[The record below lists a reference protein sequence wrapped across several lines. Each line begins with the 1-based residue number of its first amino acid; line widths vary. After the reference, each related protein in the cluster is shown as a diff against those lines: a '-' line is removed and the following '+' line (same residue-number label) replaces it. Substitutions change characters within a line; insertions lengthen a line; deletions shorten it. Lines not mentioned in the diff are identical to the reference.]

1 MYDKTIY
8 EAFSESARNHKDRT
22 ALKYKK
28 DGEYQPITY
37 EQLDELVDAVA
48 AGMQQLGIKKDD
60 RTAIISYNRPE
71 WVISDL
77 ATMKLGGIVI
87 PIYNT
92 PGHPMPVSAIKYI
105 INDSQTRLLFLESK
119 EIYSLIKEA
128 IKDMPSVEKIVLFD
142 AEESSGEEYRQFDD
156 LKKFGEKPD
165 TGKVSPDDIA
175 TIVYTSGT
183 TGEPK
188 GVMLTH
194 RNIVS
199 NAFAA
204 IEHCGFT
211 QDDSVLSYLPLAH
224 MLERTCDY
232 YCVLFAGGCIGYAE
246 RMETAAEDAEKV
258 RPTFVLAVP
267 RAIEKVYAVAT
278 KKVEES
284 SPLRKGLLNAALKN
298 LNELANRK
306 YRGMKVP
313 IGLKIK
319 CGILNKLVAS
329 KFRKLCGGRIRLIV
343 SGGAP
348 LNRQIAKVFY
358 ILGFNIVEGYGLTE
372 TSPVVACN
380 TVDDNCLGT
389 VGRPLPEVEVRIGND
404 HEILVR
410 GPNVMKGYYN
420 RPDETAKAI
429 DKDGWFHTG
438 DQGMFDER
446 GHLKITGRIKEII
459 VTSGGKNIAPAPTEA
474 RISMSSYVDQVMLF
488 GDQKKYLVALV
499 VPVQQ
504 TIEDFANVR
513 NLQFQTYSELLTRD
527 EIKNIIKR
535 DVINATTEL
544 PSYEKI
550 KAFAL
555 VPEQFTTENELLTPT
570 MKLKRKKIIERYN
583 DMLEAMYGGKEPTGS
598 EKYIVHL

>member
-1 MYDKTIY
+1 MYDKTIHQ
-8 EAFSESARNHKDRT
+8 AFSESVEKHADRQ
-22 ALKYKK
+22 ALMYKK
-28 DGEYQPITY
+28 EGEYQPITY
-37 EQLDELVDAVA
+37 RKLAEMVDAVA
-48 AGMQQLGIKKDD
+48 AGMQQIGIKKGD
-60 RTAIISYNRPE
+60 RIAIISYNRPE
-71 WVISDL
+71 WAISDL
-77 ATMKLGGIVI
+77 ATLKIGGIVI

-92 PGHPMPVSAIKYI
+92 PGHPMPVSAIRYI
-105 INDSQTRLLFLESK
+105 INDSQTRLLFIENNDL
-119 EIYSLIKEA
+119 YSVVKDA

-142 AEESSGEEYRQFDD
+142 AEESSSEAYLQFDD
-156 LKKFGEKPD
+156 LKKFGEKLEAEII
-165 TGKVSPDDIA
+165 SPDDIA

-204 IEHCGFT
+204 IKHCGFT

-246 RMETAAEDAEKV
+246 RMETAAKDADQI

-306 YRGMKVP
+306 YRGLKVP
-313 IGLKIK
+313 IGLKIR

-329 KFRKLCGGRIRLIV
+329 KFQKLCGGRIRLIV

-404 HEILVR
+404 SEILVR

-420 RPDETAKAI
+420 KPDETAKAI
-429 DKDGWFHTG
+429 DKGGWFHTG
-438 DQGMFDER
+438 DQGTFDNK

-474 RISMSSYVDQVMLF
+474 KISMSSFVDQVMLF
-488 GDQKKYLVALV
+488 GDQKKYCVALV
-499 VPVQQ
+499 VPDQQ
-504 TIEDFANVR
+504 VIEEFANAR
-513 NLQFQTYSELLTRD
+513 NLQFRTYSELLTRD
-527 EIKNIIKR
+527 EIKNIIKH
-535 DVINATTEL
+535 DVISASTDL

-555 VPEQFTTENELLTPT
+555 IPEQFTTENELLTPT
-570 MKLKRKKIIERYN
+570 MKLKRNKIVERYS
-583 DMLEAMYGGKEPTGS
+583 DMLEAMYGGKESTVS